1 MKVKGLWDYLNAVR
15 KYANH
20 DNGGIVG
27 IIDSGRVY
35 FGARPTIGVQ
45 SMLFGCDWDSGKLLI
60 TTKEKIN
67 INGK

>member
-1 MKVKGLWDYLNAVR
+1 MKVKDLRDYLNAVE

-20 DNGGIVG
+20 DNDDIVV
-27 IIDSGRVY
+27 IIDTGRVY
-35 FGARPTIGVQ
+35 FGAIPTIGVQ